1 MEDFESIKS
10 KILKLQALVEKGID
24 GEAANA
30 KRVLENLLRKYG
42 LTLEQVISEQ
52 EKKEKRKFEA
62 TREWHKKLL
71 FQCYFYIMNKSKASY
86 WGSGNKI
93 WFELTDMEY
102 AELSNLYEWHKAQL
116 KKEID
121 KVIIDFSEAYCIKH
135 NITNH
140 SKDDDD
146 TEDSKPLTAEEKRR
160 IYRVLSLIESV
171 EDTHYH
177 KQIEHKL

>member
-1 MEDFESIKS
+1 
-10 KILKLQALVEKGID
+10 
-24 GEAANA
+24 
-30 KRVLENLLRKYG
+30 
-42 LTLEQVISEQ
+42 
-52 EKKEKRKFEA
+52 
-62 TREWHKKLL
+62 
-71 FQCYFYIMNKSKASY
+71 
-86 WGSGNKI
+86 
-93 WFELTDMEY
+93 MEY

-135 NITNH
+135 SLTNH
-140 SKDDDD
+140 SNDDDD

-160 IYRVLSLIESV
+160 IYRVLSLTESV